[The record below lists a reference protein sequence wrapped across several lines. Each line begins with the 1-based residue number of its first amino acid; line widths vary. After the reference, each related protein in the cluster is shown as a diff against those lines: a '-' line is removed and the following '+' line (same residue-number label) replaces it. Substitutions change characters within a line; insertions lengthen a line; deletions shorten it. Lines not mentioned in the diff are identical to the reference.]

1 MDVGRIDDLLAAVLR
16 GDAPAWPWPSG
27 GDEGVLGRVR
37 YHGVAA
43 LLAERLRGGTDW
55 PPALV
60 RAVRDVARHA
70 AMWEL
75 RHQQVVAELL
85 AVLAGRGIRP
95 LLMKGTALA
104 YDLYANPVWR
114 LRADT
119 DLLVA
124 GGDLGGTRD
133 VLLGLG
139 FARDLAAGVEVVT
152 QQEGWTLLAGDGS
165 RHAIDLH
172 RRVASGA
179 LDLFTYPELAGASR
193 ALPRLGAG
201 AFGLGPVHALLL
213 ACLHRAKHAHSPYYS
228 EGVGHLGGDRLVW
241 LSDIHLLTAVLEDE
255 DWQAFTSEARAKGLA
270 AVCSDGLA
278 AAAGRFG
285 TVIPPAVSAALAA
298 AGPAEPV
305 AAYLGAGRLRTLA
318 LDLAAVEGTADRLR
332 YLREL
337 CLPPAGYMQ
346 AKYAAARFT
355 WLPWLYARRAV
366 EGVRKRL

>member
-1 MDVGRIDDLLAAVLR
+1 VDVGRIDDLLAAVLR

-27 GDEGVLGRVR
+27 GDEAVLGRVR

-43 LLAERLRGGTDW
+43 LLAERLRGGADW

-60 RAVRDVARHA
+60 GAIRDEARHA

-75 RHQQVVAELL
+75 RHQQVLTGLL
-85 AVLAGRGIRP
+85 AALAGRGIRP
-95 LLMKGTALA
+95 LLFKGTALA

-124 GGDLGGTRD
+124 AVDLAGTRE
-133 VLLGLG
+133 VLLEHG
-139 FARDLAAGVEVVT
+139 FARDLDAGGEVVT
-152 QQEGWTLLAGDGS
+152 QQEGWTHLAGDGS

-179 LDLFTYPELAGASR
+179 LDLFTWAELFAASR

-228 EGVGHLGGDRLVW
+228 DGVGHLGGDRLIW
-241 LSDIHLLTAVLEDE
+241 LCDIHLLAAVLG
-255 DWQAFTSEARAKGLA
+255 AS
-270 AVCSDGLA
+270 
-278 AAAGRFG
+278 
-285 TVIPPAVSAALAA
+285 VS
-298 AGPAEPV
+298 V
-305 AAYLGAGRLRTLA
+305 
-318 LDLAAVEGTADRLR
+318 V
-332 YLREL
+332 
-337 CLPPAGYMQ
+337 
-346 AKYAAARFT
+346 
-355 WLPWLYARRAV
+355 ARRHDGKANQV
-366 EGVRKRL
+366 FMAP

>member
-1 MDVGRIDDLLAAVLR
+1 MDVSRIDDVLAAVLR
-16 GDAPAWPWPSG
+16 DAAPAWLWPSV
-27 GDEGVLGRVR
+27 GDEDAVLGRVR

-43 LLAERLRGGTDW
+43 LLGERLRGGAGG
-55 PPALV
+55 PPGLI
-60 RAVRDVARHA
+60 RAIRDQARRA

-75 RHQQVVAELL
+75 RHQQVLTDLL
-85 AVLAGRGIRP
+85 AALAGRGIRP
-95 LLMKGTALA
+95 LLFKGTALA

-124 GGDLGGTRD
+124 AGDLDGTRD

-139 FARDLAAGVEVVT
+139 FARDLDAGGEVVT
-152 QQEGWTLLAGDGS
+152 QQEGWTHLAGDGS

-179 LDLFTYPELAGASR
+179 LDVFTYRELVVASR

-201 AFGLGPVHALLL
+201 AFGLGPVHALLV

-228 EGVGHLGGDRLVW
+228 DGVGHLGGDRLIW
-241 LSDIHLLTAVLEDE
+241 LSDIHLLAAALADE
-255 DWQAFTSEARAKGLA
+255 DWRAFTSEARARGLA
-270 AVCSDGLA
+270 LVCRDGLA
-278 AAAGRFG
+278 AAARRFG

-298 AGPAEPV
+298 GGRAEPV
-305 AAYLGAGRLRTLA
+305 AAYVEAGRLRALA
-318 LDLAAVEGTADRLR
+318 LDLVAVEGTADRLR

-337 CLPPAGYMQ
+337 CLPPAGYMS
-346 AKYAAARFT
+346 AEYAAARVT
-355 WLPWLYARRAV
+355 WLPWL
-366 EGVRKRL
+366 